1 MHGIGFAVF
10 FLSVC
15 KTAAY
20 INQFSR
26 VSVNLAPRIHGVK
39 RYRAQCATTDQPDA
53 KSKVMPLNEF
63 SNIKSKSDNPFHKIL
78 RLLSP
83 GEGQSYGNRSQL
95 HLSNARRK
103 FTDPQMWT
111 HIFFVLNGMAAYH
124 SKLYDL
130 LILTSIT
137 APLSV
142 VYHYSYEKPGRL
154 AQMEGTAAKALFTYG
169 LLQIFRAPSFS
180 LVLIESLLLLLTVAI
195 FIGTNLKPHLY
206 ESYHCF
212 MHIIPPVWATI
223 VALTHT
229 PLIRLF

>member
-1 MHGIGFAVF
+1 MHWIGFAVI
-10 FLSVC
+10 FLSPC
-15 KTAAY
+15 KTAAFV
-20 INQFSR
+20 NQFSKVSATR
-26 VSVNLAPRIHGVK
+26 VHRVNRC
-39 RYRAQCATTDQPDA
+39 RAQCAAIDQPDA
-53 KSKVMPLNEF
+53 KSKEMPLDEF
-63 SNIKSKSDNPFHKIL
+63 RNTKSKSDNPFHQIL

-83 GEGQSYGNRSQL
+83 GEGQSFGDRSAL
-95 HLSNARRK
+95 HLANARRK
-103 FTDPQMWT
+103 FSDPQMWT
-111 HIFFVLNGMAAYH
+111 HVFFVVNGVAAYRF
-124 SKLYDL
+124 KLYDL

-154 AQMEGTAAKALFTYG
+154 AQIEGTAAKALFTYG

-180 LVLIESLLLLLTVAI
+180 LVLIESLLLLFTVAI
-195 FIGTNLKPHLY
+195 FLATNLRPHLY
-206 ESYHCF
+206 EPYHCL